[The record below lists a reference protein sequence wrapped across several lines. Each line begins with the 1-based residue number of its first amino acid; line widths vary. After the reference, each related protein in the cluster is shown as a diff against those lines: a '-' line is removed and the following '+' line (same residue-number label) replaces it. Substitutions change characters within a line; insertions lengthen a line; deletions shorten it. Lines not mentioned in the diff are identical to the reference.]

1 MSLLKGLYTA
11 LTIVTCV
18 NAITSLSFLWPKT
31 IKSTSVEVEPQK
43 SNEVWTWKDNIWLIL
58 MILAVML
65 LIFVVLFSFSVLKT
79 SLLMSVIVISS
90 FLQNITRSISSAGT
104 VGKIVRG
111 KASKRLGIND
121 YASIIT
127 LAFLVIILYSYGILD
142 KIIEYAARQT
152 NTILSDWILLGFYV
166 ASIAIT
172 IFLICSLA
180 LKPIQITIELLRKIF
195 SLFSNQKAPRLFSI
209 LKKHVNGTY
218 SSKSLT
224 SSLIE
229 YILKQRSVF
238 SRLLW
243 VSAPIAIIFDILG
256 MTVLLVY
263 ETVVSIVW
271 YLLCI
276 AISIGKIISK
286 IADRILLLS
295 DRNVVAISFRISVIL
310 GFGCTVLINQYE
322 PFLLNQENASVFEF
336 ISSTIIIPVILEWVI
351 SYKTNIKNDNKKL

>member
-1 MSLLKGLYTA
+1 MA
-11 LTIVTCV
+11 
-18 NAITSLSFLWPKT
+18 
-31 IKSTSVEVEPQK
+31 
-43 SNEVWTWKDNIWLIL
+43 
-58 MILAVML
+58 AVAMHHFSGPSAP
-65 LIFVVLFSFSVLKT
+65 FV
-79 SLLMSVIVISS
+79 
-90 FLQNITRSISSAGT
+90 RSKGT
-104 VGKIVRG
+104 VSGDVF
-111 KASKRLGIND
+111 
-121 YASIIT
+121 T
-127 LAFLVIILYSYGILD
+127 
-142 KIIEYAARQT
+142 
-152 NTILSDWILLGFYV
+152 
-166 ASIAIT
+166 
-172 IFLICSLA
+172 LA

-295 DRNVVAISFRISVIL
+295 DRNVVAISFRAIPHRKVGAILPEVI
-310 GFGCTVLINQYE
+310 
-322 PFLLNQENASVFEF
+322 
-336 ISSTIIIPVILEWVI
+336 
-351 SYKTNIKNDNKKL
+351 